1 MFTEQMMTLEK
12 NIQEMTAT
20 INTQRADLVKKLEEN
35 DVEGATQLKND
46 REANKA
52 KLDQMKTELNAYTAA
67 LEGDVNFKSGASS
80 QNSSKMSEYSMNL
93 NEFIRSKGR
102 HTEGIEMIGEEAVVP
117 AGLFNSA
124 VKMAIDPVTDG
135 VKKSDAKS
143 VSSEEISYVPERA
156 IKTVVDLKQFTRIH
170 PAKKGSGK
178 YPILKRATSRMNSV
192 AELEKN
198 PKLAKP
204 EFDDI
209 SWEVVT
215 YRGAI
220 PLSQESID
228 DADVDLMGIVSENI
242 DEISLNTTNYA
253 IAEVMKTFT
262 PKTITGLD
270 DIKKIYNV
278 DLDPAYNK
286 AFVSSQSFYNF
297 LDTVKDG
304 NGRYMLNDSIVS
316 ASGRVFGSYPIFP
329 VGDDVLGAEGEAHSF
344 LGDIRRAILFAD
356 RKRLSLRWVDHEIY
370 GQYLQAVIRFDV
382 KKADEKA
389 GYFLTYTEPTNG
401 GSGE

>member
-1 MFTEQMMTLEK
+1 MFNEQMMALQK
-12 NIQEMTAT
+12 SIQEMTAT
-20 INTQRADLVKKLEEN
+20 INTQRAELVTKLDAN
-35 DVEGATQLKND
+35 DVEGATALKNS
-46 REANKA
+46 REENKV
-52 KLDQMKTELNAYTAA
+52 KLATMQAELDAYTAA
-67 LEGDVNFKSGASS
+67 LEGDVIFKAGHTKNTSELA
-80 QNSSKMSEYSMNL
+80 EYSMNL

-117 AGLFNSA
+117 AGLFNAA
-124 VKMAIDPVTDG
+124 VKMAIDPTADG
-135 VKKSDAKS
+135 VKKTDVKP
-143 VSSEEISYVPERA
+143 VSSEEISYVPERE
-156 IKTVVDLKQFTRIH
+156 IKTVVDLKQFTRVH
-170 PAKKGSGK
+170 NAKKGSGK

-228 DADVDLMGIVSENI
+228 DADVDLMGIVAENI

-253 IAEVMKTFT
+253 IAEVMKTFAAK
-262 PKTITGLD
+262 PIKNLD

-304 NGRYMLNDSIVS
+304 NGRYMLNDSITS
-316 ASGRVFGSYPIFP
+316 ASGRVFGSYPIFQ
-329 VGDDVLGAEGEAHSF
+329 VSDDVLGAEGEAHSF

-389 GYFLTYTEPTNG
+389 GYFLTYTPEP
-401 GSGE
+401 